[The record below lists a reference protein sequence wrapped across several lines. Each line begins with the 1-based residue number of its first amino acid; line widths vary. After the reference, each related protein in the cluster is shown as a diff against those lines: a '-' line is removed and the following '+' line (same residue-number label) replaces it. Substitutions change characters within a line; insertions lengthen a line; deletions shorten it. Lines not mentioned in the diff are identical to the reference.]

1 MNTSVVVVSNYSKE
15 LLDVEYERRRPIR
28 DALRRLK
35 QSHAIC
41 HQDVAEL
48 GSGLGFNLDIFAAD
62 CRVVGIEGLGEAA
75 DSATSR
81 GIPTIVADLA
91 STVPLESEKYDLV
104 LCVDVLEHLLDP
116 THCVEEARR
125 ILKPNGLLVVNV
137 PNHFTL
143 SGRLRIILGSG
154 IDSIKFFPQRADWN
168 YPHVRFFRHSSI
180 VELLDRCKLQIDEDW
195 SGQFPSIPVV
205 NRFNNF
211 SGFRVGKFAASH
223 WPNLF
228 AGGFF
233 LLARRGS
240 GAQRGSRQ
248 TSHESPDH
256 QQNGQ

>member
-1 MNTSVVVVSNYSKE
+1 VSVSNYSKE
-15 LLDVEYERRRPIR
+15 LLDVEYEKRRHIR

-41 HQDVAEL
+41 DQDVAEL
-48 GSGLGFNLDIFAAD
+48 GSGLGFNLEIFAGD
-62 CRVVGIEGLGEAA
+62 SRVVGIEGLSAAA

-81 GIPTIVADLA
+81 GIQTSVADLA
-91 STVPLESEKYDLV
+91 GTVPLESGKYDLV

-116 THCVEEARR
+116 AHCVQEAHR
-125 ILKPNGLLVVNV
+125 ILKPDGLLVVNV
-137 PNHFTL
+137 PNHFSL

-154 IDSIKFFPQRADWN
+154 IDSIDFFPQHADWN

-180 VELLDRCKLQIDEDW
+180 IELLRSCHFQIEEDW
-195 SGQFPSIPVV
+195 SAQFPSIPVV
-205 NRFNNF
+205 NRLNDF

-223 WPNLF
+223 CPDLF

-248 TSHESPDH
+248 TSHESPD
-256 QQNGQ
+256 QQQDGQ

>member
-1 MNTSVVVVSNYSKE
+1 MSGSNYSKE
-15 LLDVEYERRRPIR
+15 LLDVEYEKRRHIR

-48 GSGLGFNLDIFAAD
+48 GSGLGFNLEVFAGD
-62 CRVVGIEGLGEAA
+62 SRIVGIEGLSAAA

-81 GIPTIVADLA
+81 GIQTIVADLA
-91 STVPLESEKYDLV
+91 DPVPLESGKYDLV

-116 THCVEEARR
+116 AHCVEEAHR
-125 ILKPNGLLVVNV
+125 ILKPDGLLVVNV
-137 PNHFTL
+137 PNHFSL
-143 SGRLRIILGSG
+143 SGRLRIIMGSG
-154 IDSIKFFPQRADWN
+154 IDSIEFFPHHADWN

-180 VELLDRCKLQIDEDW
+180 IELLRGCNFQIAEDW
-195 SGQFPSIPVV
+195 SGQFPSIPVL
-205 NRFNNF
+205 NRFNRF

-223 WPNLF
+223 WPGLF

-240 GAQRGSRQ
+240 GPHRESRQ
-248 TSHESPDH
+248 ASHQRPDH
-256 QQNGQ
+256 QQDGQ